1 MLIRRKFS
9 ATKDNCMVLVHHPNQ
24 NDVTF
29 CAEMP
34 GRETVARDIVA
45 VKNNGR
51 YLDDMEGGEVKYFLD
66 EKDSGLRKLAT
77 INFPDGIPEDY
88 LENLNSYKCE
98 DFIVEY
104 REECIVEVE

>member
-9 ATKDNCMVLVHHPNQ
+9 PETDTCMVLVHHPEQ
-24 NDVTF
+24 NDITF

-34 GRETVARDIVA
+34 DRETIARNIVA
-45 VKNNGR
+45 IKNNGH

-66 EKDSGLRKLAT
+66 EKESGLRKLAT
-77 INFPDGIPEDY
+77 ISFPDGIPEDY
-88 LENLNSYKCE
+88 KQKLDSYQCE

-104 REECIVEVE
+104 REEYIVEV